1 MTAVALDTNAYMAFR
16 KGFPDAVEL
25 LTMVDHIVMPTVVL
39 GELRAGF
46 ALGSRTT
53 ANERDL
59 TRFLSSSRVDVQ
71 AIDERTSVVYGSVFM
86 QLRKRGTPIPTN
98 DLWIAASA
106 LVAGTPLFT
115 FDAHFAQVDQLKP
128 VARWADLLQ

>member
-1 MTAVALDTNAYMAFR
+1 MTAVALDTNAYTAFR
-16 KGFPDAVEL
+16 KGFPDAVEML
-25 LTMVDHIVMPTVVL
+25 AMVDHIVMPAVVL

-46 ALGSRTT
+46 AIGSRTT
-53 ANERDL
+53 INERDL
-59 TRFLSSSRVDVQ
+59 ARFLASSRVDVQ
-71 AIDERTSVVYGSVFM
+71 TIDERTSFVYGSVFM

-98 DLWIAASA
+98 DIWIAAAA

-115 FDAHFAQVDQLKP
+115 FDAHFAHIDQLVP